1 MHRRRHRP
9 GDARGAVT
17 AQAKRVSPDFVYDH
31 LTAVEKA
38 AWVAA
43 LMREWDDRV
52 RTEYNVVMGL
62 SPGFVLA
69 RAMTAYVA
77 TVFRLWRCRLQA
89 TADFASRTRDAPAP
103 APAAGAPLL
112 DLVPSPSG

>member
-1 MHRRRHRP
+1 MGP
-9 GDARGAVT
+9 
-17 AQAKRVSPDFVYDH
+17 
-31 LTAVEKA
+31 
-38 AWVAA
+38 
-43 LMREWDDRV
+43 DRV

-77 TVFRLWRCRLQA
+77 TVFRLRRCRLQA

-112 DLVPSPSG
+112 DLVPIPSG